1 MRIGIRKKSVIYS
14 WLISYMVILIIPI
27 LTSVFS
33 YILSAGTIRRE
44 ITSTNEYMLQQIG
57 QDIDSLIRDMDKTFQ
72 YYITNDAVKSLMAE
86 PDAETKNQTYLV
98 NQFFADKS
106 KPAESDFYNGYLY
119 LKRLEFVLDT
129 RSKYDLDIAYEAMEV
144 NGGDTY

>member
-33 YILSAGTIRRE
+33 YILTARTIRRE

-86 PDAETKNQTYLV
+86 PDAEAKKQTY
-98 NQFFADKS
+98 F
-106 KPAESDFYNGYLY
+106 PAS
-119 LKRLEFVLDT
+119 
-129 RSKYDLDIAYEAMEV
+129 
-144 NGGDTY
+144 